1 MHFIPLYRP
10 TFNQEVRS
18 ICSFKIYYPFT
29 TITIINQ
36 KSMNSK
42 TQQMVNAIKSKAKNT
57 ITNKMEFKDKDEVLE
72 LAVTELHERLKKD
85 KLL

>member
-1 MHFIPLYRP
+1 
-10 TFNQEVRS
+10 
-18 ICSFKIYYPFT
+18 
-29 TITIINQ
+29 
-36 KSMNSK
+36 MNSK